1 MVISFSEEL
10 RKRIILFDGAMGTE
24 IQRLNPNLNDF
35 PDKKDGF
42 NDGLIIS
49 RPEWIKQ
56 IHRDYLKAGA
66 DCIETNTF
74 GSNKLKLD
82 EYGYG
87 NRTVELNKKAA
98 ELGREVCS
106 EFDDKACYVIG
117 SMGPTGYLPSSNDPD
132 LGQISLDKINE
143 AFEQQ
148 AEGLILG
155 KVDALLIETSQ
166 DILEV
171 KVAING

>member
-35 PDKKDGF
+35 PEKKDGF

-98 ELGREVCS
+98 
-106 EFDDKACYVIG
+106 
-117 SMGPTGYLPSSNDPD
+117 
-132 LGQISLDKINE
+132 
-143 AFEQQ
+143 
-148 AEGLILG
+148 
-155 KVDALLIETSQ
+155 
-166 DILEV
+166 
-171 KVAING
+171 